1 MPRPGLPHARSVTI
15 LPVVLCAS
23 LCATPL
29 SARNP
34 DLSKYPL
41 RVHVLAADESYRTPR
56 MKPGLPASCD
66 AVDGMLASI
75 NLNSGVPVSLNGF
88 SGDPCAIGPDFMR
101 GGMLD
106 TRDEDPVFSGSG
118 RADLVTPPIT
128 TQGLTFHYDNCS
140 RVRVHPGF
148 QSLPARWKKP
158 GQKLEVLI
166 PSDAIPVND
175 RPLPPERCTMTV
187 TLHHFVY
194 LLLRNGTLIEISQE
208 DYWKKPALRVFLSGN
223 AQPIQPRRY
232 TVPAHPVN

>member
-15 LPVVLCAS
+15 LSLVLCAS

-29 SARNP
+29 NARRP

-66 AVDGMLASI
+66 AVDGMLSSI
-75 NLNSGVPVSLNGF
+75 SLDSGGPVSLNGF

-118 RADLVTPPIT
+118 RADLVSPPIT
-128 TQGLTFHYDNCS
+128 TQGFTFHYDNCS
-140 RVRVHPGF
+140 RVRVPPGF

-158 GQKLEVLI
+158 VRSSKSSFPPTRS
-166 PSDAIPVND
+166 PSTTAHS
-175 RPLPPERCTMTV
+175 LPSAAP
-187 TLHHFVY
+187 
-194 LLLRNGTLIEISQE
+194 
-208 DYWKKPALRVFLSGN
+208 
-223 AQPIQPRRY
+223 
-232 TVPAHPVN
+232 